1 MTTDRFRNLEPA
13 LPDLFHELAQMRTPD
28 YLEAAIER
36 ASERSQRP
44 WWTFPERW
52 LPVELVT
59 SRVPVA
65 RMPWRQIGVLALLA
79 ILVIASLALYAG
91 SQQRPLP
98 APFGPAANGSIV
110 FAMDGDIYTADP
122 RTGVS
127 KAIVTGPE
135 RDSEPVFSLDGT
147 RVLFGRPSD
156 SGPGRLLFVSRDD
169 GSGLVQVT
177 TEPLRGVSGWSF
189 SPDGRSITAF
199 ASGDQGMSI
208 VVIPSDGK
216 GPAKFYPVF
225 ATTDDGP
232 PQYRPDG
239 SEIMFIGKEPGQAN
253 RGVYALD
260 PATGTV
266 RSIAAPESTRD
277 IHGASWSP
285 DGKHIALGAYDPRT
299 VEMTART
306 HVVGVDGTGDITVD
320 TNPQSVAD
328 FGFAWSNDGTRLII
342 TRLYDATS
350 TKARSAIVPID
361 RSSPGIEIECP
372 PGAVT
377 DDCTAN
383 WTWSPDDSLLLG
395 TLDAAVGGKSQFLA
409 DPHTGQIRV
418 APWTATGH
426 PAWQRVAR

>member
-1 MTTDRFRNLEPA
+1 MTPDRFRNLEPA
-13 LPDLFHELAQMRTPD
+13 LPRLFHELAQMRTPD
-28 YLEAAIER
+28 YLDAAIER

-44 WWTFPERW
+44 RWTFPERW

-65 RMPWRQIGVLALLA
+65 RMPWRQMGVLALLA
-79 ILVIASLALYAG
+79 IVVIASLALYAG

-135 RDSEPVFSLDGT
+135 RDFEPVFSLDGT

-156 SGPGRLLFVSRDD
+156 SDPGRLLFVSRDD
-169 GSGLVQVT
+169 GSALVQVT
-177 TEPLRGVSGWSF
+177 PDPLPGVSSWSF
-189 SPDGRSITAF
+189 SPDGRSIVAF
-199 ASGDQGMSI
+199 AAGDQGLAI

-216 GPAKFYPVF
+216 GPAKAYPVF

-266 RSIAAPESTRD
+266 RAIAAPESTRD
-277 IHGASWSP
+277 MHGASWSP
-285 DGKHIALGAYDPRT
+285 DGKHVALGVVDP
-299 VEMTART
+299 TAAVTTGRT

-320 TNPQSVAD
+320 TNPRSVAD
-328 FGFAWSNDGTRLII
+328 YGFAWSNDGTRLII
-342 TRLYDATS
+342 TRWYTEGGS
-350 TKARSAIVPID
+350 KARSAIVPID
-361 RSSPGIEIECP
+361 RSSPGIEIDCP
-372 PGAVT
+372 PGVLT
-377 DDCTAN
+377 DDCTAD
-383 WTWSPDDSLLLG
+383 WSWSPDDSLLLG
-395 TLDAAVGGKSQFLA
+395 TLDGAGTSQFLA
-409 DPHTGQIRV
+409 DPTTGKVRE
-418 APWTATGH
+418 APWTGSGH
-426 PAWQRVAR
+426 PAWQRLAR

>member
-1 MTTDRFRNLEPA
+1 
-13 LPDLFHELAQMRTPD
+13 MRTPD

-44 WWTFPERW
+44 RWTFPERW

-79 ILVIASLALYAG
+79 IVVIASLALYAG

-98 APFGPAANGSIV
+98 APFGPAANGSLV
-110 FAMDGDIYTADP
+110 FEMDGDIYTADP

-127 KAIVTGPE
+127 KVIVTGPE
-135 RDSEPVFSLDGT
+135 QDFEPVFSLDGT
-147 RVLFGRPSD
+147 RVLFGRPSKTD
-156 SGPGRLLFVSRDD
+156 PGRLLFVSRED

-177 TEPLRGVSGWSF
+177 PEPLLGLSGWSF
-189 SPDGRSITAF
+189 SPDGRSIAAF
-199 ASGDQGMSI
+199 ATGDKGLAI

-216 GPAKFYPVF
+216 SPPKFYEVF

-260 PATGTV
+260 PATATV
-266 RSIAAPESTRD
+266 RAIAAPEPTRD

-285 DGKHIALGAYDPRT
+285 DGKHVALGVVD
-299 VEMTART
+299 VTAAVTTGRT
-306 HVVGVDGTGDITVD
+306 HVVGVDGTGDVTVE

-328 FGFAWSNDGTRLII
+328 YGFAWSNDGTRLII
-342 TRLYDATS
+342 TRWYTEGGS
-350 TKARSAIVPID
+350 KARSAIVPID
-361 RSSPGIEIECP
+361 RSSQGIEIACP
-372 PGAVT
+372 SGAST
-377 DDCTAN
+377 DDCTAD
-383 WTWSPDDSLLLG
+383 WSWSPDDSLLLG
-395 TLDAAVGGKSQFLA
+395 TIGSEGASQFLA
-409 DPHTGQIRV
+409 DPTTGKLV
-418 APWTATGH
+418 EAPWTANGH
-426 PAWQRVAR
+426 PAWQRLAR

>member
-36 ASERSQRP
+36 ATERSQRP
-44 WWTFPERW
+44 RWTFPERW

-79 ILVIASLALYAG
+79 IVVIASLALYAG

-110 FAMDGDIYTADP
+110 FAIDGDIYTADP

-127 KAIVTGPE
+127 KAIVTGSE

-156 SGPGRLLFVSRDD
+156 SDPGRLLFVSRDD
-169 GSGLVQVT
+169 GSALVQVT
-177 TEPLRGVSGWSF
+177 PEPLRGVSSWSF
-189 SPDGRSITAF
+189 SPDGRSIMAF
-199 ASGDQGMSI
+199 AAGDQGLAI

-216 GPAKFYPVF
+216 GPAKVYPVF

-266 RSIAAPESTRD
+266 RAIAAPASTRD
-277 IHGASWSP
+277 MHAASWSP
-285 DGKHIALGAYDPRT
+285 DGKHIALGAYDPSAVGT
-299 VEMTART
+299 TART

-342 TRLYDATS
+342 TRLYDANGS
-350 TKARSAIVPID
+350 KARSAIVPID

-372 PGAVT
+372 PGVLT

-395 TLDAAVGGKSQFLA
+395 TLDAAVGGKTQFLA

-418 APWTATGH
+418 APWNASGH
-426 PAWQRVAR
+426 PAWQRLAR

>member
-1 MTTDRFRNLEPA
+1 MTPIDRFERQLPMA
-13 LPDLFHELAQMRTPD
+13 LTDLAVPQTPD
-28 YLEAAIER
+28 YLTDILGRTAGTR
-36 ASERSQRP
+36 QRP
-44 WWTFPERW
+44 AWASIERW
-52 LPVELVT
+52 LPMELVT
-59 SRVPVA
+59 TRVPLT

-169 GSGLVQVT
+169 GSAVVQVT
-177 TEPLRGVSGWSF
+177 PEPLRGVSSWSF
-189 SPDGRSITAF
+189 SPDGRSIVAF
-199 ASGDQGMSI
+199 AAGDQGLAI

-216 GPAKFYPVF
+216 GPAKVYPVF

-239 SEIMFIGKEPGQAN
+239 SEIMFIGREPGQAN

-260 PATGTV
+260 PATGRV
-266 RSIAAPESTRD
+266 RTIAAPATTRD
-277 IHGASWSP
+277 MHGASWSP
-285 DGKHIALGAYDPRT
+285 DGKHVALGVVDP
-299 VEMTART
+299 TAAITTAQT
-306 HVVGVDGTGDITVD
+306 HVVGIDGTGDITVE

-328 FGFAWSNDGTRLII
+328 YGFTWSNDGTRLII
-342 TRLYDATS
+342 TRWYTEGGS
-350 TKARSAIVPID
+350 KARSAIVPID
-361 RSSPGIEIECP
+361 RSSPGIEIECR
-372 PGAVT
+372 PGAPT
-377 DDCTAN
+377 DDCTAGY
-383 WTWSPDDSLLLG
+383 WMWSPDDSQILG
-395 TLDAAVGGKSQFLA
+395 TFDDNGTSQFLA
-409 DPHTGQIRV
+409 DPTTGKVRK
-418 APWTATGH
+418 APWTASGQ
-426 PAWQRVAR
+426 PVWQRLAR